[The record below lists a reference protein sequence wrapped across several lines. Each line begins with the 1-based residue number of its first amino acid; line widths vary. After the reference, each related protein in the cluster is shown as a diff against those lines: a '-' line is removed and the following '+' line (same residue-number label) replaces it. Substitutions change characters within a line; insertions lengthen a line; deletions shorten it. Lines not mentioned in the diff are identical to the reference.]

1 MFYYKIYDLNLT
13 SDLSFPQLMPGNDG
27 STDVEIISDHVN
39 SLIPSHSSEISYDFS
54 SDASWLENRIC
65 YLLIQNGNKISYQLK
80 PGGNEIYL
88 RTYILGWGMSMLA
101 MQRNEAAMHCSAV
114 SNQNGAF
121 LFCGESGSGKST
133 LTNAYLTRGYQL
145 MADDMALVEYDKS
158 GFAKVKAAFPYQKLC
173 RDAALRSGHSLE
185 QLIYIDEEKDKFL
198 VPCHDIFNAVPKVI
212 KGMIILI
219 KAPVTGVQCQ
229 KLQGLDVFHAC
240 ANNLF
245 MRHLLKENKYA
256 PQTGSLCL
264 KIASCV
270 PVYVIL
276 RPDGVDTT
284 QEVIQT
290 SFSITEKMEEL

>member
-1 MFYYKIYDLNLT
+1 MYYYKIYDLNLT
-13 SDLSFPQLMPGNDG
+13 SDLSFPQLLSGNDG
-27 STDVEIISDHVN
+27 KSDIEVVSGYVEQQ
-39 SLIPSHSSEISYDFS
+39 IPPHPSEISYDLS
-54 SDASWLENRIC
+54 SDISWLENRTC

-80 PGGNEIYL
+80 QGGNEMYL

-114 SNQNGAF
+114 SSQNGAF

-133 LTNAYLTRGYQL
+133 LTNAYLAHGYQL

-158 GFAKVKAAFPYQKLC
+158 GITRVKAAFPYQKLC
-173 RDAALRSGHSLE
+173 RDAALHSGHSME

-198 VPCHDIFNAVPKVI
+198 VPCHDIFNAAPKRI
-212 KGMIILI
+212 NGMIILA
-219 KAPVTGVQCQ
+219 KAPVKRVQWQ
-229 KLQGLDVFHAC
+229 KLQGLAAFHAC
-240 ANNLF
+240 VNNLF

-256 PQTGSLCL
+256 PQIGSLCL
-264 KIASCV
+264 KITSCV

-276 RPDGVDTT
+276 RPDGIDTT